1 MVLSPS
7 LVQLC
12 SELDKFGIATAIG
25 HDSKDVFVGWNHSF
39 EKRLA
44 MDTEKIKKVEL
55 RNIIVPDRPVV
66 DTAIGPEAPTP
77 FRDRVL
83 QIDGDSRQILSR
95 SVRRDDGFIL
105 VILDPVSGN
114 RDTDEYARGY
124 LIGQETERERSRQIL
139 HDNVSGNLLAASFAA
154 ESARQ
159 KLEDEGRPEVEDL
172 KRVTNLIDHAI
183 TNLVDAFTSGPSVL
197 DGE

>member
-1 MVLSPS
+1 MVLSPG

-12 SELDKFGIATAIG
+12 SELDQFRIATAIG
-25 HDSKDVFVGWNHSF
+25 HVSKDVFVGWNRSF
-39 EKRLA
+39 EERLA
-44 MDTEKIKKVEL
+44 MGAEGMRKVEL
-55 RNIIVPDRPVV
+55 RNIVEPHRPVV
-66 DTAIGPEAPTP
+66 ETATGHGAPTP
-77 FRDRVL
+77 F
-83 QIDGDSRQILSR
+83 IDCVIRIPGDSRQILGR

-114 RDTDEYARGY
+114 RGIDEYARGY
-124 LIGQETERERSRQIL
+124 LIGRKTEKERSQQIL

-172 KRVTNLIDHAI
+172 NRVTSLIDQAI
-183 TNLVDAFTSGPSVL
+183 TNLVDAFTSGPSIL
-197 DGE
+197 NEE